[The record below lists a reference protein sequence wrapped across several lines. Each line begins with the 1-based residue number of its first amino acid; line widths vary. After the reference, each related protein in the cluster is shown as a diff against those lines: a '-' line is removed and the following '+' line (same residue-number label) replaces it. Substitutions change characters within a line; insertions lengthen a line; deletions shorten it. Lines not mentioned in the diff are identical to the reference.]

1 MASWRHRGGLL
12 AFLARLLFVYSDRLP
27 KFARQ
32 PKWVIA
38 FNYPQ
43 PIGSLRLLL
52 RTNNGSDAFIHG
64 EVFEHNYYHFDLPRE
79 PNTILDLG
87 ANIGMTAIYF
97 HRCFPNAALACVEP
111 MPGNLSILQENL
123 RLNAAKATIISGAV
137 DSTDGRL
144 VMEVAR
150 KDYGHRVAI
159 PGETLGERHIE
170 VAAFCVPTLLGM
182 LKWDRIGLLKI
193 DIEGHEKVLLS
204 ENASWLGLVDSIC
217 IECHN
222 DFSPSD
228 LQRLTERFGFLP
240 PEQLPGIWLLRRSSG
255 ICSRDRISP
264 NIAVVRSSNAFQS

>member
-1 MASWRHRGGLL
+1 VDLLWLKRNIMASWRHRGGLL
-12 AFLARLLFVYSDRLP
+12 AFFARLLFVYSHRLP

-38 FNYPQ
+38 FIYPQ

-52 RTNNGSDAFIHG
+52 RTNKGSDAFIHG
-64 EVFEHNYYHFDLPRE
+64 EVFEHNYYHFELACE

-111 MPGNLSILQENL
+111 MPGNLSILRENL

-137 DSTDGRL
+137 DSTNGRL

-150 KDYGHRVAI
+150 KDYGHRVAK
-159 PGETLGERHIE
+159 PGETSGERHIE

-193 DIEGHEKVLLS
+193 DIEGHERILLS

-255 ICSRDRISP
+255 SLSQEP
-264 NIAVVRSSNAFQS
+264 TSLPY